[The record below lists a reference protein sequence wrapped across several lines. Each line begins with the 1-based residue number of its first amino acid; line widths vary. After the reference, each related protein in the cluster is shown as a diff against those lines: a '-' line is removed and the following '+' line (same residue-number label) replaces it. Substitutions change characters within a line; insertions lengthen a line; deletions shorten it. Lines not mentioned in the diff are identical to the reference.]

1 MSTDFVSS
9 LLNLAQ
15 LLISHEIYLATLD
28 RTVEWLTKQNL
39 LINVKTLVIIKL
51 VSVSTVGAK
60 VQASL

>member
-1 MSTDFVSS
+1 MSTDFVSR

-15 LLISHEIYLATLD
+15 LLISQKIYLATLD

-39 LINVKTLVIIKL
+39 LINVITLVIIKL